1 MASRYFSQ
9 IIFFWEGEESLANF
23 TMGRR
28 KDPPAVQAAKG
39 FPSRRRKAV
48 EAEAKAQAS
57 APSAEEQLLAS
68 MDIAGL
74 KPPPRFARKEF
85 KEERDVWMAVAPRL
99 KQTLRA
105 SAEFQA
111 PLVAYCDAVARYNRS
126 VLELRRK
133 GYVINV
139 KTVSGDTMPR
149 TNPAEKIRQQALV
162 EILALSD
169 RFGFTPRDNFALLL
183 DQRRVLERGAGGG
196 QGDLG
201 LPDPAEGPVHA
212 AAADPVGGMD
222 RFDSPP
228 PGTRPN

>member
-1 MASRYFSQ
+1 
-9 IIFFWEGEESLANF
+9 
-23 TMGRR
+23 MGRR

-39 FPSRRRKAV
+39 FPGRRTKAV
-48 EAEAKAQAS
+48 VAQAKVD
-57 APSAEEQLLAS
+57 AARPSAEEQLLAS
-68 MDIAGL
+68 MDVAGL
-74 KPPPRFARKEF
+74 RPPHRFALKNF

-99 KQTLRA
+99 KLTLRA

-133 GYVINV
+133 GYTVSV
-139 KTVSGDTMPR
+139 KTVSGDKMIR
-149 TNPAEKIRQQALV
+149 VNPAEKIRQQALV

-201 LPDPAEGPVHA
+201 LGMPQPGEGPA
-212 AAADPVGGMD
+212 TATDPVGGMD
-222 RFDSPP
+222 RFDTPP
-228 PGTRPN
+228 PGSLPN

>member
-1 MASRYFSQ
+1 
-9 IIFFWEGEESLANF
+9 
-23 TMGRR
+23 MGRR
-28 KDPPAVQAAKG
+28 KDDPAVQAAKG
-39 FPSRRRKAV
+39 YPGRRKKQTD
-48 EAEAKAQAS
+48 AELKAQTS
-57 APSAEEQLLAS
+57 GPSAEEQLLAS

-74 KPPPRFARKEF
+74 RPPARFARKEF

-126 VLELRRK
+126 VLELRRNGNVVK
-133 GYVINV
+133 V
-139 KTVSGDTMPR
+139 KTVSQDYMLR
-149 TNPAEKIRQQALV
+149 INPAEKIRQQALT

-169 RFGFTPRDNFALLL
+169 RFGFTPRDNFALLI
-183 DQRRVLERGAGGG
+183 DQRRVLEAGAGSG

-201 LPDPAEGPVHA
+201 LFGGRDQAPGETPAG
-212 AAADPVGGMD
+212 AADPVGGMD

-228 PGTRPN
+228 PGMLPN

>member
-1 MASRYFSQ
+1 
-9 IIFFWEGEESLANF
+9 
-23 TMGRR
+23 MGRR
-28 KDPPAVQAAKG
+28 KDDPAVQAAKG
-39 FPSRRRKAV
+39 YPGRRKKQTD
-48 EAEAKAQAS
+48 AELKAKAS
-57 APSAEEQLLAS
+57 GPTPEEQLLAS

-74 KPPPRFARKEF
+74 RPPARFARKEF

-133 GYVINV
+133 GYTVSV
-139 KTVSGDTMPR
+139 KTVSGDAMMR
-149 TNPAEKIRQQALV
+149 VNPAEKIRQQALV
-162 EILALSD
+162 EILAISD

-183 DQRRVLERGAGGG
+183 DQRRVIEGGLGRG
-196 QGDLG
+196 QGDLP
-201 LPDPAEGPVHA
+201 LPDDAAPGQTPAG
-212 AAADPVGGMD
+212 AADPVGGMD

-228 PGTRPN
+228 PGALPN

>member
-1 MASRYFSQ
+1 
-9 IIFFWEGEESLANF
+9 
-23 TMGRR
+23 MGRR
-28 KDPPAVQAAKG
+28 KDSPEVQKAKG
-39 FPSRRRKAV
+39 YPSRQRKKTDADLK
-48 EAEAKAQAS
+48 AKAS
-57 APSAEEQLLAS
+57 GPTAEEQLLAS

-74 KPPPRFARKEF
+74 RPPPRFARKEF

-105 SAEFQA
+105 STEFGPA
-111 PLVAYCDAVARYNRS
+111 LFAYCDAVARYNRC
-126 VLELRRK
+126 VLALRRE
-133 GYVINV
+133 GYVVKV
-139 KTVSGDTMPR
+139 KTVSGDEMPR
-149 TNPAEKIRQQALV
+149 SNPNEKIRQQALV

-183 DQRRVLERGAGGG
+183 DQRRVLERGAGG

-201 LPDPAEGPVHA
+201 LPQQPDPGQTPA

-228 PGTRPN
+228 PGTLHS

>member
-1 MASRYFSQ
+1 
-9 IIFFWEGEESLANF
+9 
-23 TMGRR
+23 MGRR

-39 FPSRRRKAV
+39 FPGRRRKAV
-48 EAEAKAQAS
+48 EAEAKAKSA
-57 APSAEEQLLAS
+57 APSAEDEMLAS
-68 MDIAGL
+68 LDIAGL
-74 KPPPRFARKEF
+74 RPPPRFARKEF

-133 GYVINV
+133 GYTVSV
-139 KTVSGDTMPR
+139 KTVSGDSMMR
-149 TNPAEKIRQQALV
+149 VNPAEKVRQQALV

-183 DQRRVLERGAGGG
+183 DQRRVIEAGAGQR

-201 LPDPAEGPVHA
+201 LPNPGEGPA
-212 AAADPVGGMD
+212 AAHDPIGGMD
-222 RFDSPP
+222 RYDTPP
-228 PGTRPN
+228 PGALPN

>member
-1 MASRYFSQ
+1 
-9 IIFFWEGEESLANF
+9 
-23 TMGRR
+23 MGRR
-28 KDPPAVQAAKG
+28 KDDPAVQAAKG
-39 FPSRRRKAV
+39 YPGRRQKQT
-48 EAEAKAQAS
+48 EAELKAQAS
-57 APSAEEQLLAS
+57 GPSAEEQLLAS

-74 KPPPRFARKEF
+74 RPPARFARKEF

-99 KQTLRA
+99 QKTLRA

-133 GYVINV
+133 GYTVSV
-139 KTVSGDTMPR
+139 KTVSGDAMLR
-149 TNPAEKIRQQALV
+149 VNPSEKVRQQALV

-169 RFGFTPRDNFALLL
+169 RFGFTPRDNFALLI
-183 DQRRVLERGAGGG
+183 DQRRVLEAGAGGG

-201 LPDPAEGPVHA
+201 LFGGREQTLGETPAG
-212 AAADPVGGMD
+212 AADPVGGMD

-228 PGTRPN
+228 PGSLPN